1 MSTKEKCYLL
11 DTSALIAMIEAED
24 GGYRVREMLAKET
37 VLIPFVTM
45 LELRYI
51 TLRERGQAEAD
62 LRYAALKQTRARILW
77 EMDESILLI
86 AARLKANY
94 TISMGDALIAA
105 FAIANHAVLVH
116 KDPELTLLSGEL
128 MLETLPFKKGH

>member
-1 MSTKEKCYLL
+1 MKSYLL

-24 GGYRVREMLAKET
+24 GGQRVRDLLAKET
-37 VLIPFVTM
+37 VFIPFVAL

-77 EMDESILLI
+77 EVDESILLT
-86 AARLKANY
+86 AARLKANHR
-94 TISMGDALIAA
+94 ISIGDALVAA
-105 FAIANHAVLVH
+105 FALANNAVLVH
-116 KDPELTLLSGEL
+116 KDPEMSLLSGEL
-128 MLETLPFKKGH
+128 MLETLPLKKGR